1 MGIIA
6 MLTMQTKHDRMIQQD
21 TRKLRRPKSFS
32 WPYKLLQSA
41 AMFASNQGMNQI
53 RFALIDG

>member
-1 MGIIA
+1 

-21 TRKLRRPKSFS
+21 TRKLRRPKGFS

-41 AMFASNQGMNQI
+41 AMFASNQGMNQV
-53 RFALIDG
+53 RFALIEG